1 MRVLKFLKTL
11 TIRQK
16 LIITISSGTLFVI
29 FITGA
34 AALYRMSE
42 FLERE
47 LIDKGAIIATDLS
60 KQSINS
66 ILHEDAWEL
75 YRSIKTMT
83 ASTHMPFLKYIV
95 ILDKEN
101 KILAHSNPGVYRIG
115 AIFRDEY
122 KGEGIKYS
130 SGIDVKQ
137 TLLSKE
143 ESLYVITVPSY
154 LDSELIG
161 LIKVGLTDRMMKENL
176 SIFMRNIILLSS
188 ILTIISIAVGIL
200 IAHHIASPLT
210 KVTQNIRKISEG
222 QFKDIIPVKTTESDE
237 IGQMVTVFNEMTKN
251 LKTQKE
257 MSEYLIKKEKLAMI
271 GELASNIAHEVKN
284 PLTGIKLGID
294 AMRRDGS
301 TRQDVLERLEKEILR
316 IDRVTSRLL
325 SISKTMPLELKK
337 VAMQE
342 IVEESMYFVAK
353 VAAKKGINMHYS
365 SSEEDIC
372 VYVDSDQIQQSLL
385 NILLNAIHATEKGGN
400 IYISS
405 KKDEVWGN
413 IVVRDTG
420 CGISP
425 DIMPKV
431 FESFFTTNP
440 LSTGLGLAIAQ
451 RIVTEHKGD
460 IFIESTIDQGTTVSI
475 VLPLY
480 LDTAGAVYNAG
491 LYTGKDH
498 V

>member
-1 MRVLKFLKTL
+1 MSFLRFIRTL

-16 LIITISSGTLFVI
+16 LIITISTGTLFVI

-34 AALYRMSE
+34 AALYKMSE
-42 FLERE
+42 FLEKE

-66 ILHEDAWEL
+66 ILHEDVWEL
-75 YRSIKTMT
+75 YRYIKTMT
-83 ASTHMPFLKYIV
+83 ASTHMPFLNFIV
-95 ILDKEN
+95 ILDRDGR
-101 KILAHSNPGVYRIG
+101 ILAHSNPREHRIG
-115 AIFRDEY
+115 ELFRDETDR
-122 KGEGIKYS
+122 ENIES
-130 SGIDVKQ
+130 PPGIDVQQ
-137 TLLSKE
+137 TPLSKE

-154 LDSELIG
+154 LDNELIG
-161 LIKVGLTDRMMKENL
+161 LIKVGLTDRIMKENL
-176 SIFMRNIILLSS
+176 SVFMRNIILLSS
-188 ILTIISIAVGIL
+188 FLTIISIAVGVF
-200 IAHHIASPLT
+200 IANHIASPLT
-210 KVTQNIRKISEG
+210 KVTQNIIKISEG
-222 QFKDIIPVKTTESDE
+222 QLKDIIPVQTTESDE
-237 IGQMVTVFNEMTKN
+237 IGRMVTVFNEMTKN

-257 MSEYLIKKEKLAMI
+257 MSEYLVKKEKLAMI

-301 TRQDVLERLEKEILR
+301 TREDVLERLEKEIHR

-337 VAMQE
+337 VALQE

-353 VAAKKGINMHYS
+353 VAAKKGIHMHYS

-372 VYVDSDQIQQSLL
+372 VYADSDQIQQSLL

-400 IYISS
+400 IYISTKRDDNWAS
-405 KKDEVWGN
+405 

-425 DIMPKV
+425 EIMPKV

-460 IFIESTIDQGTTVSI
+460 IFIESVIDQGTAVSI
-475 VLPLY
+475 VLPLHVSS
-480 LDTAGAVYNAG
+480 AKEVCNAG
-491 LYTGKDH
+491 VYSEKDE